1 MSGGLHD
8 TTNNATYEIQKK
20 YKSAKLDMKKDMNIR
35 EKIQILKY
43 KISDINAI
51 SVEQNKTVFAAGGG
65 ASVAFEV

>member
-1 MSGGLHD
+1 MVAC
-8 TTNNATYEIQKK
+8 TTQPTMQHMK
-20 YKSAKLDMKKDMNIR
+20 YKKKIQTCKIRYEKDMNIR